1 MPGGFVTL
9 GLDAGRGEHGAR
21 QLEGRGPMAA
31 LSRRDALVG
40 GVAAGAAAALTG
52 CGIAPGAGGE
62 DNTPSGAKSSAGA
75 RDSRSAASTPAA
87 RLIGDGSTSDTGPQP
102 HQPTPRKLKPGQAPP
117 QFVVISWDG
126 AGEID
131 GLNLLSHFRGVARE
145 VGASMTLF
153 LSGLFLLPRDKK
165 HLYHPPQHDVGASDI
180 GYLDDGDIHATIENI
195 GEAWKEGHEI
205 GTHFNGHFCGPKGVK
220 KWSSADWRS
229 EIEQAKSFV
238 EHWRTNTGFT
248 DLPPLPFDYDKEL
261 VGGRTPCLEGA
272 DDLRI
277 AASKLGWRYDSS
289 KTGIQMWPS
298 KDRNLWD
305 LSMQSIPFARHTG
318 QVISMDY
325 NIMFNQT
332 GGTTRGARSKRP
344 GWEQEAV
351 DTYLA
356 GFKRVYDSNRA
367 PLIIGNHFEGWNGG
381 IYMTAVEK
389 VMRKIVTYPDARIVS
404 FRQLID
410 WIEAQDPTV
419 LAKLRT
425 VPYGSKPVGGWE
437 QFLAA

>member
-1 MPGGFVTL
+1 
-9 GLDAGRGEHGAR
+9 
-21 QLEGRGPMAA
+21 MATV
-31 LSRRDALVG
+31 SRRDAL
-40 GVAAGAAAALTG
+40 AAGAAVGAATVLSG
-52 CGIAPGAGGE
+52 CGIAGGS
-62 DNTPSGAKSSAGA
+62 DHSPAADSTGGSKDSSGSARQSSSPSSPK
-75 RDSRSAASTPAA
+75 A

-102 HQPTPRKLKPGQAPP
+102 HQPTPHKLKPGETPP

-131 GLNLLSHFRGVARE
+131 GLNLLSHFREVAKDT
-145 VGASMTLF
+145 GASMTLF
-153 LSGLFLLPRDKK
+153 LSGLFLLPRAEKD
-165 HLYHPPQHDVGASDI
+165 LYHPPRHDVGASDI
-180 GYLDDGDIHATIENI
+180 GYLEDGDIHATIKNI

-205 GTHFNGHFCGPKGVK
+205 GTHFNGHFCGPTGVS
-220 KWSSADWRS
+220 KWSPADWRS

-238 EHWRTNTGFT
+238 ENWRTNTGFT
-248 DLPPLPFDYDKEL
+248 DLAPLPFDYEKEL

-272 DDLRI
+272 DDLRVT
-277 AASKLGWRYDSS
+277 ASKMGWRYDSS

-305 LSMQSIPFARHTG
+305 LSMQSIPFVGHTG

-325 NIMFNQT
+325 NIMYNQT
-332 GGTTRGARSKRP
+332 GGTTRGKRSKRP
-344 GWEQEAV
+344 GWQQEAV

-381 IYMTAVEK
+381 IYMTAVEQ
-389 VMRKIVTYPDARIVS
+389 VMRKIATYPDTRIVS
-404 FRQLID
+404 FRQLVD
-410 WIEAQDPTV
+410 WIEAQDPAV

-425 VPYGSKPVGGWE
+425 IPYGTKPPGGWE
-437 QFLAA
+437 KFLAA